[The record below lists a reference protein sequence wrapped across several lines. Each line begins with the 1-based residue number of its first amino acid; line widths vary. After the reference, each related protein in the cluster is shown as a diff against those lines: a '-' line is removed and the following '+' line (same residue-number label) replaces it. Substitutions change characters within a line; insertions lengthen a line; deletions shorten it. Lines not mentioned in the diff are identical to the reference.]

1 MYQFPLKNIY
11 INYKTQDNGRYDM
24 RIELTFKKNEKE
36 LYEFVNDKGKYIT
49 KSGYIKQLIAKEL
62 EKEQEDKK

>member
-1 MYQFPLKNIY
+1 
-11 INYKTQDNGRYDM
+11 M

-36 LYEFVNDKGKYIT
+36 LYEFVNDKGKYIS
-49 KSGYIKQLIAKEL
+49 KSGYIKQLLAKEL

>member
-36 LYEFVNDKGKYIT
+36 LYEFVNDKGKYIS

-62 EKEQEDKK
+62 EKEQQDKQ

>member
-36 LYEFVNDKGKYIT
+36 LYEFVNRKSKYIT
-49 KSGYIKQLIAKEL
+49 KSGYIKQLLAKEL

>member
-36 LYEFVNDKGKYIT
+36 LYEFVNDKGKYIS